1 MPPRR
6 PAAAPRVKPASP
18 GYPAALAS
26 LRGRR
31 LAVVGDVILD
41 RYLIGHVTR
50 ISPEAPVP
58 VLEATEER
66 NALGGAANVAK
77 NLTDLESR
85 VTLVSAVG
93 ADEWGGVFRM
103 TLRGEPG
110 ITARILNSAHRTT
123 VKTRIMA
130 GGQQLV
136 RIDRETVQPLS
147 PADERALLKAVGMSQ
162 IEALVLSDYNKGIF
176 LGGLAHKLIR
186 AARARGIPVIGD
198 VKPANMMKM
207 AGATVLAPNEKEARE
222 AARLLGLHGAK
233 LETLGEALRKKLRL
247 SALVITRGAQ
257 GMTIFTGSPKPLV
270 IPTLAREVFDVT
282 GAGDT
287 VTALLALGLAGAW
300 SFPDA
305 CRLAAAGA
313 GVVVGKLGCASPSPA
328 ELAAALAF

>member
-1 MPPRR
+1 MPSRR
-6 PAAAPRVKPASP
+6 PATAPSSKPPS

-41 RYLIGHVTR
+41 RYLLGHVTR

-58 VLEATEER
+58 VLDVGEEKS
-66 NALGGAANVAK
+66 ALGGAANVAK

-103 TLRGEPG
+103 TLRGEPR
-110 ITARILNSAHRTT
+110 ITPRILNVLERTT

-136 RIDRETVQPLS
+136 RIDRETVRPLA
-147 PADERALLKAVGMSQ
+147 PADERALFKAVGLSQ
-162 IEALVLSDYNKGIF
+162 IEALVLSDYNKGVF
-176 LGGLAHKLIR
+176 LGGLAPKLIR
-186 AARARGIPVIGD
+186 AAKARKIPVIGD
-198 VKPANMMKM
+198 VKPGNMMKM

-222 AARLLGLHGAK
+222 AARLLGIHGAS
-233 LETLGEALRKKLRL
+233 LEKLGEGLRKKLRL

-257 GMTIFTGSPKPLV
+257 GMMIFTGSAKPLT
-270 IPTLAREVFDVT
+270 IPALAREVYDVT

-300 SFPDA
+300 SLPDA

-313 GVVVGKLGCASPSPA
+313 GIVVGKLGCASPAPA